1 MCPWNTGVI
10 SLVASIQCVSS
21 ITLSCS
27 NLCVG
32 EFATLDSVL
41 SGGIA
46 GEFAFILRPAGDL
59 RKVVECVFVERACT
73 SSLVSF
79 SCVPNIVVEVCA
91 PRLSALRSKASSFS
105 VPVVRYE

>member
-1 MCPWNTGVI
+1 MCSWKTGVI

-21 ITLSCS
+21 MTLSCS

-41 SGGIA
+41 SGDTA
-46 GEFAFILRPAGDL
+46 GEFAFIFRPAVDL
-59 RKVVECVFVERACT
+59 RKAVERGFVERACT

-79 SCVPNIVVEVCA
+79 SCVSNILVEVCA
-91 PRLSALRSKASSFS
+91 PPLSSLLSKSSSFS
-105 VPVVRYE
+105 VPVLL